1 VALIVLL
8 HTIAFAWCAL
18 QLRVKARDRLE
29 DELERASVEPGAWE
43 PEAERSPADGSLA
56 DPEPRTGVG
65 SPRPAW
71 SAPAPPDASASAPA
85 AIAVAAAA
93 EATMPTWSRP
103 LGLAE
108 SGVVGWFRDRLAERP
123 IRADRSASLRHETG
137 GRLDRLD
144 LWILAVLVVACLTLR
159 TFRLPEP
166 YQMHFDEV
174 YHART
179 ATEFLQFW
187 RYGISHDIYEW
198 THPHLAKYAMA
209 LGIMAWGEDDVSATS
224 DLGVPVRAA
233 VAEPRRDDAT
243 APGGRAGERLHVAT
257 GSEIRTYDLRS
268 RSLIATLAAPG
279 VSALAIDPS
288 GEQLVVGFDD
298 GRLATLDLN
307 AIGPDAA
314 ARGVTPQP
322 LGNVA
327 GAVDLL
333 HVTKDGATVMVGS
346 GERLDSLD
354 LSTGAVVGGV
364 DLPGLVDLADGGNG
378 AALIATI
385 EQVDDPAAEAAVLAE
400 LLAGDAA
407 DYEADL
413 SGAGPT
419 VILGSPGTS
428 DTRKK
433 VETAIADGRLPG
445 VEIQDVARVAAATD
459 DGVTF
464 VDPAGARVVSTIGL
478 DGGAHGLAEVTGLE
492 DPKLFVTSGP
502 SGTPVYH
509 VVVIGGDKAANGPVD
524 QGVHPLPGPGTKIVY
539 DEASQMV
546 HILGLAPKAPRQD
559 VNTTTAG
566 PWTVYVVEPHGNAVF
581 ADAALPTGFEPA
593 AWAADVAAD
602 DPAGD
607 RQELL
612 VLDGAGPVAAI
623 ELGSHAFAWRLP
635 GVFFGALTAACLY
648 LLARILFRR
657 RFVALLVGLFV
668 LVDGMFFVQSRIG
681 MNDVYV
687 GFFIVAA
694 YMVFAAVWTGWWR
707 GRSAFWVAMPLIGAL
722 LGLALASKWVAL
734 YAIGGVALLIL
745 VRSALGRVVAILG
758 LIALTGVLGYMAMSV
773 PEGQGFGNLTFL
785 LVMMALTLIA
795 VVVAVIHPIA
805 WTDEEMR
812 FAVIAPAALGALV
825 FFGALTLGRLD
836 AQLVIGNLAI
846 TPLRM
851 AISLGLGSVAVVV
864 LFTLGGRLG
873 FGPLAVAPGPGRPGY
888 GLEPPSSPPDGWLR
902 PGWLLGLPV
911 VWMAACLAV
920 LPIGIYV
927 ISYIPW
933 ALVENHQLVT
943 GWPVGHTGQTLL
955 DLTGQMYRYHNG
967 LTEAHP
973 ASSPWWAWPLN
984 LKPVWFYQEGL
995 AAGTAAAIY
1004 DAGNLVLWWVSAPA
1018 MVWVSVMAFR
1028 RRSLALT
1035 LIAVGFAAQWIPWAR
1050 IDRAAF
1056 QYHYYTS
1063 LPFVVLGL
1071 AYFVAEL
1078 WHGASR
1084 ATWRFARLVGAAAIV
1099 LPAAMWLFSRP
1110 LCAIVGVESV
1120 NPGSQACPAVIPEFV
1135 LTARTAGLAI
1145 VAGVGCFFLIRAI
1158 LALAE
1163 SDRDPGADRGWYRSI
1178 ALTGAAVALGFVA
1191 VSLLEDTA
1199 ILTLT
1204 SIPVEPLVLIA
1215 ALPLAYLAL
1224 GVVGGRDPRRYVV
1237 GYLAAAVGWFVVL
1250 YPNIAAL
1257 PLPGAIV
1264 NAYQGIIPTY
1274 LYAFQF
1280 PVSKIDRNASV
1291 ALLTP
1296 LLAVLLAAIIVT
1308 CLVVAYSAWV
1318 WRLSLVDD
1326 ASDSQS
1332 DADGLARSGGA

>member
-1 VALIVLL
+1 
-8 HTIAFAWCAL
+8 
-18 QLRVKARDRLE
+18 
-29 DELERASVEPGAWE
+29 
-43 PEAERSPADGSLA
+43 
-56 DPEPRTGVG
+56 
-65 SPRPAW
+65 
-71 SAPAPPDASASAPA
+71 
-85 AIAVAAAA
+85 
-93 EATMPTWSRP
+93 
-103 LGLAE
+103 
-108 SGVVGWFRDRLAERP
+108 
-123 IRADRSASLRHETG
+123 
-137 GRLDRLD
+137 
-144 LWILAVLVVACLTLR
+144 
-159 TFRLPEP
+159 
-166 YQMHFDEV
+166 
-174 YHART
+174 
-179 ATEFLQFW
+179 
-187 RYGISHDIYEW
+187 
-198 THPHLAKYAMA
+198 
-209 LGIMAWGEDDVSATS
+209 
-224 DLGVPVRAA
+224 
-233 VAEPRRDDAT
+233 
-243 APGGRAGERLHVAT
+243 
-257 GSEIRTYDLRS
+257 
-268 RSLIATLAAPG
+268 
-279 VSALAIDPS
+279 
-288 GEQLVVGFDD
+288 
-298 GRLATLDLN
+298 
-307 AIGPDAA
+307 
-314 ARGVTPQP
+314 
-322 LGNVA
+322 
-327 GAVDLL
+327 
-333 HVTKDGATVMVGS
+333 
-346 GERLDSLD
+346 
-354 LSTGAVVGGV
+354 
-364 DLPGLVDLADGGNG
+364 
-378 AALIATI
+378 
-385 EQVDDPAAEAAVLAE
+385 
-400 LLAGDAA
+400 
-407 DYEADL
+407 
-413 SGAGPT
+413 
-419 VILGSPGTS
+419 
-428 DTRKK
+428 
-433 VETAIADGRLPG
+433 
-445 VEIQDVARVAAATD
+445 
-459 DGVTF
+459 
-464 VDPAGARVVSTIGL
+464 
-478 DGGAHGLAEVTGLE
+478 
-492 DPKLFVTSGP
+492 
-502 SGTPVYH
+502 
-509 VVVIGGDKAANGPVD
+509 
-524 QGVHPLPGPGTKIVY
+524 
-539 DEASQMV
+539 
-546 HILGLAPKAPRQD
+546 
-559 VNTTTAG
+559 
-566 PWTVYVVEPHGNAVF
+566 
-581 ADAALPTGFEPA
+581 
-593 AWAADVAAD
+593 
-602 DPAGD
+602 
-607 RQELL
+607 
-612 VLDGAGPVAAI
+612 
-623 ELGSHAFAWRLP
+623 
-635 GVFFGALTAACLY
+635 
-648 LLARILFRR
+648 
-657 RFVALLVGLFV
+657 
-668 LVDGMFFVQSRIG
+668 
-681 MNDVYV
+681 
-687 GFFIVAA
+687 
-694 YMVFAAVWTGWWR
+694 
-707 GRSAFWVAMPLIGAL
+707 
-722 LGLALASKWVAL
+722 
-734 YAIGGVALLIL
+734 
-745 VRSALGRVVAILG
+745 
-758 LIALTGVLGYMAMSV
+758 
-773 PEGQGFGNLTFL
+773 
-785 LVMMALTLIA
+785 
-795 VVVAVIHPIA
+795 
-805 WTDEEMR
+805 
-812 FAVIAPAALGALV
+812 
-825 FFGALTLGRLD
+825 
-836 AQLVIGNLAI
+836 
-846 TPLRM
+846 
-851 AISLGLGSVAVVV
+851 
-864 LFTLGGRLG
+864 
-873 FGPLAVAPGPGRPGY
+873 
-888 GLEPPSSPPDGWLR
+888 
-902 PGWLLGLPV
+902 
-911 VWMAACLAV
+911 MAACLAV
-920 LPIGIYV
+920 LPIAIYV

-1237 GYLAAAVGWFVVL
+1237 GFLAAAVGWFVVL

-1296 LLAVLLAAIIVT
+1296 LLAVLLAAIVVT